1 MITLEAIKE
10 KQAEISILISAFEK
24 QSQQI
29 EYIFPET
36 QITLAPGEHYAGLIL
51 GKEGESNYHL
61 ILLPGEQEKI
71 NWKDALTWA
80 AEQGGELPNRR
91 EQALLYANLKEE
103 FKESWYWSNTQHAST
118 SSYAWY
124 QSFGGGYQYDYPLTS
139 ELRARAVRRLLVIQ

>member
-1 MITLEAIKE
+1 MITLEAIEE
-10 KQAEISILISAFEK
+10 KQVEISTMISTFKK

-29 EYIFPET
+29 EYVFPET

-51 GKEGESNYHL
+51 GKEGESSYHL
-61 ILLPGEQEKI
+61 ILLPGEQEEI

-103 FKESWYWSNTQHAST
+103 FQEAWYWSNTQHASY
-118 SSYAWY
+118 SSYAWC
-124 QSFGGGYQYDYPLTS
+124 QSFIGGSQSNDPKHT